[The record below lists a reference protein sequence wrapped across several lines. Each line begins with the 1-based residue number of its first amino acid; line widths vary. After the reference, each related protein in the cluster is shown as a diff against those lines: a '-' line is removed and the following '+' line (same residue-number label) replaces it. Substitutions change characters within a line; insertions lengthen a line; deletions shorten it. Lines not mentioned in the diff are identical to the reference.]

1 MIIWEKLK
9 IISKNLPN
17 DLEKLHPNFSEEGK
31 EERPAEHVGVFCKN
45 LDITTYTLE
54 LYTYNG

>member
-1 MIIWEKLK
+1 MRKTKNYLK
-9 IISKNLPN
+9 KPPN

-45 LDITTYTLE
+45 IGITTHTLE